1 MRILTLLAAGLAM
14 TCRISSAGELEP
26 AAPVTALTGVAVVDV
41 ETGTIAA
48 GRTVV
53 MRGDRI
59 EYVGSEPP
67 AALMSKATVYEHG
80 GRFVMPGLW
89 DMHVHIRNGMD
100 ESGPDLAAE
109 NAVWLRQYLGF
120 GITAV
125 RDAGG
130 DLPDEVLEWRKQI
143 EQGKR
148 QGPRI
153 FTSLRKLDGPNGGWP
168 GSIRIS
174 SPEDVDPAIHA
185 LEQAGAD
192 FIKLYDG
199 SLDGQR
205 YLQAIAEAERR
216 GLRTAGHLP
225 LSVQFE
231 HAIDAGLDSV
241 EHDLYLVK
249 AASDRDREISTEVA
263 RAIGNGDAISY
274 SGTLA
279 RYMNS
284 ADPAKMN
291 RVFDKMRER
300 GSALT
305 PTLHIRSVL
314 SDLTDASVHEA
325 DPQLAQVPPGIR
337 RTYDLRVS
345 RAVARSPEA
354 VAQARALRGAN
365 GQILKVA
372 ADRGVM
378 ILAGSDTGAGNS
390 FIYPGESLHRELAR
404 LVDAG
409 LAPLEALQSATV
421 NAAKWMGVTEQFG
434 EVAAGRKADLLIL
447 QKNPL
452 DDIRN
457 TQSLVAVIQDGRYL
471 DASELE
477 RLRTLPSDQTTD
489 ATIEHD
495 SPAARPTADR

>member
-14 TCRISSAGELEP
+14 TCRISSAGGLE
-26 AAPVTALTGVAVVDV
+26 AAGPVTALTGVAVIDV
-41 ETGTIAA
+41 KTGTIAA
-48 GRTVV
+48 GQTVV
-53 MRGDRI
+53 IHGDRI
-59 EYVGSEPP
+59 AYVGNEPSR
-67 AALMSKATVYEHG
+67 ALISKATVYDHS
-80 GRFVMPGLW
+80 GRFVIPGLW
-89 DMHVHIRNGMD
+89 DMHVHIRNGID
-100 ESGPDLAAE
+100 ESGPNLASE
-109 NAVWLRQYLGF
+109 NATWLRQYLGF

-153 FTSLRKLDGPNGGWP
+153 FTSLRKIDGPNGGWP

-174 SPEDVDPAIHA
+174 SQEDVEPAIDA

-205 YLQAIAEAERR
+205 YLQGIAEAERR

-225 LSVQFE
+225 LSVDFE
-231 HAIDAGLDSV
+231 DAIDAGLDSV

-249 AASDRDREISTEVA
+249 AASSRDREISTEVA
-263 RAIGNGDAISY
+263 RAIGNGDAIPY
-274 SGTLA
+274 TGTLA

-291 RVFDKMRER
+291 RVFDKMKER

-305 PTLHIRSVL
+305 PTLHIRRVL
-314 SDLTDASVHEA
+314 SGLTDASVHEA
-325 DPQLAQVPPGIR
+325 DAQLAQVPAGIR
-337 RTYDLRVS
+337 RTYDVRVS

-354 VAQARALRGAN
+354 VAQARALAEAN
-365 GQILKVA
+365 LRILKVA
-372 ADRGVM
+372 ANRGVM
-378 ILAGSDTGAGNS
+378 ILAGSDSGAGNS
-390 FIYPGESLHRELAR
+390 FVYPGESLHRELSR

-409 LAPLEALQSATV
+409 LTPLEALQAATV
-421 NAAKWMGVTEQFG
+421 NAAKWMGATEQFG
-434 EVAAGRKADLLIL
+434 TVASGRKADMLIL

-471 DASELE
+471 DAPELA
-477 RLRTLPSDQTTD
+477 RLRTLPNDKTITQ
-489 ATIEHD
+489 TIE
-495 SPAARPTADR
+495 